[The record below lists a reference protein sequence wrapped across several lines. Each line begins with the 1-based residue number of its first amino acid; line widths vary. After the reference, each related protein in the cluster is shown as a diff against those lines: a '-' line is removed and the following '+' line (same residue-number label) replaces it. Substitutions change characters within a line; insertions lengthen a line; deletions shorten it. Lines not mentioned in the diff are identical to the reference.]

1 MVSDASWRKV
11 YDILNDLRGWL
22 LFTKL
27 DLGLKPKIPRRSGKK
42 VIVNNGLLRKWDFT
56 QGCQM
61 RPGETYFLVRT
72 EKRLFFCAQKLSSM
86 VETLLADVF
95 KKKIGWYRGEK

>member
-42 VIVNNGLLRKWDFT
+42 INVKDTFFQPNIPGLRHSLRR
-56 QGCQM
+56 G
-61 RPGETYFLVRT
+61 YFL
-72 EKRLFFCAQKLSSM
+72 LAQS
-86 VETLLADVF
+86 
-95 KKKIGWYRGEK
+95 GP

>member
-27 DLGLKPKIPRRSGKK
+27 DLGLKPRIPRRSGKN
-42 VIVNNGLLRKWDFT
+42 VNVNSQLLRKRDFT

-72 EKRLFFCAQKLSSM
+72 EKRPFFCAQKLSFM
-86 VETLLADVF
+86 VKTLLAQVF
-95 KKKIGWYRGEK
+95 